1 MFKIASVGI
10 AGRCQ
15 QNQRNSAGKFPYS
28 APAKI
33 VVPRQPA
40 PVAGDSPATI
50 VPLGQNKAFNSGIA
64 IPPGKTGY
72 VNQAPLTSAEGKLAT
87 KLTQAVSHFHQVL
100 DLGVARGTFSAS
112 TRSHYG
118 RDIPAISI
126 PDFSTYQAVTDAAEN
141 VVNGEAARRAQCQR
155 GDVVYIYD
163 NGTTT
168 PTPTP
173 KPTPTP
179 EPRQNGWTKTI

>member
-1 MFKIASVGI
+1 M
-10 AGRCQ
+10 
-15 QNQRNSAGKFPYS
+15 
-28 APAKI
+28 
-33 VVPRQPA
+33 
-40 PVAGDSPATI
+40 
-50 VPLGQNKAFNSGIA
+50 
-64 IPPGKTGY
+64 
-72 VNQAPLTSAEGKLAT
+72 
-87 KLTQAVSHFHQVL
+87 
-100 DLGVARGTFSAS
+100 ARGTFSAS
-112 TRSHYG
+112 TRSHY
-118 RDIPAISI
+118 RHDIPAISI

-141 VVNGEAARRAQCQR
+141 VVKSGYQSSQGGKRRNSGEAARRAQCQR